1 MSRIVSSST
10 LFFFLFF
17 YFLIYFH
24 INCINKN
31 TKKVA
36 QQQFKF
42 GRERCEAKCTN

>member
-10 LFFFLFF
+10 LFFFFFF